1 MPLTGEIILKI
12 VIISN
17 YASSLINFRGAL
29 ISEFVKA
36 GHEVIA
42 CAPGESI
49 DMAEKLKSMG
59 VRYRAIHLDRTGI
72 NPIKDLFLLL
82 ELLSFFRRSQPD
94 IVINYTIKPVIYG
107 SLAARLAGVA
117 NIFSMITGLGYVFTG
132 NALRQKMI
140 RALVCRLYRR
150 ALSINQAVFFLN
162 ADDLALFVQSGLINY
177 SQKTL
182 LIDGEGVD
190 VKHYNYPSPPF
201 AHQDEQ
207 TSVISG
213 SGIDLMN
220 FPHISLEIKQ
230 PRFLLIARL
239 IKDKGIFE
247 YVEAARILKKRHT
260 QTVFRLLGPFDSNPS
275 AILESQVKEWQKE
288 GTIEYLGETE
298 DVRPFIAD
306 ANVYVLPSYYRE
318 GLPRTILEAMAMGQ
332 PIVTTDAPGCRET
345 VRDGDNGFLVPVR
358 DVDSLAQAMERFIL
372 HPELIAKMGSRSREI
387 AERKYDIRK
396 VNAVIMQTMGL
407 FNEKT
412 I

>member
-1 MPLTGEIILKI
+1 LKI
-12 VIISN
+12 VLISN
-17 YASSLINFRGAL
+17 YASSLINFRGDL
-29 ISEFVKA
+29 MSEFVKA

-49 DMAEKLKSMG
+49 DTADKLKSKG
-59 VRYRAIHLDRTGI
+59 VSYKAILLDRTGI
-72 NPIKDLFLLL
+72 NPIKDLFSFL
-82 ELLSFFRRSQPD
+82 ELATLFRRIRPD
-94 IVINYTIKPVIYG
+94 IVFNYTIKPVIYG
-107 SLAARLAGVA
+107 SLAARLAGVS
-117 NIFSMITGLGYVFTG
+117 NTFSMITGLGYVFTG
-132 NALRQKMI
+132 ASLRQRII

-150 ALSINQAVFFLN
+150 ALSNNRAIFFLN
-162 ADDLALFVQSGLINY
+162 ADDLTLFVRSGLVSY

-182 LIDGEGVD
+182 LINGEGID
-190 VKHYNYPSPPF
+190 INYYTYPSLPN
-201 AHQDEQ
+201 ADQGGQ
-207 TSVISG
+207 TIKCSET
-213 SGIDLMN
+213 DLMN
-220 FPHISLEIKQ
+220 FPHVSMASKQ

-247 YVEAARILKKRHT
+247 YVDAARVLKKRHP
-260 QTVFRLLGPFDSNPS
+260 QAVFRLLGPFDRNPS
-275 AILESQVKEWQKE
+275 AIRESEIKGWQEE
-288 GTIEYLGETE
+288 GIIEYLGEAE

-306 ANVYVLPSYYRE
+306 ANVYVLPSYRE
-318 GLPRTILEAMAMGQ
+318 GLPRTVLEAMAMGR

-358 DVDSLAQAMERFIL
+358 DVDSLALAMERFIL

-387 AERKYDIRK
+387 AEGKYDVRK